1 MVVDGDVFKLDVYP
15 RELMSSNGV
24 NVVPGEHKEF
34 VGGENCQTFNPLK
47 PEGYYA
53 VEAVTNSGTKFFT
66 SNGKVWNEATSMA
79 DALEKSG
86 FNDVGFSEEEH
97 DGDDEDEHPDPPK
110 KTKKKKKKGS
120 KS

>member
-1 MVVDGDVFKLDVYP
+1 MVVNGDVFKLDVYP
-15 RELMSSNGV
+15 RERMTSNGV
-24 NVVPGEHKEF
+24 DVVPGEHKEF

-66 SNGKVWNEATSMA
+66 SDGKGWHEVTSMA
-79 DALEKSG
+79 DALEDSG
-86 FNDVGFSEEEH
+86 FNDADFSEEEH
-97 DGDDEDEHPDPPK
+97 DGDEDEHPDPPK
-110 KTKKKKKKGS
+110 KTKKKKSKKGS